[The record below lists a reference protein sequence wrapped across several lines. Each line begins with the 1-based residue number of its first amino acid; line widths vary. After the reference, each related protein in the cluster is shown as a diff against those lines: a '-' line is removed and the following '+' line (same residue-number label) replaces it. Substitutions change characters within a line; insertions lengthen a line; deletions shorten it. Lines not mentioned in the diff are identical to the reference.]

1 MESWDSL
8 KFDLI
13 DYKLEIFCVLIY
25 NLTRILLIYNLTRI
39 LFIDNVVLVER
50 YNESLFC
57 FSFYFESTKI

>member
-13 DYKLEIFCVLIY
+13 DYKLEIFCV
-25 NLTRILLIYNLTRI
+25 LIYNLTRI

-57 FSFYFESTKI
+57 FSFYFESILFQID

>member
-13 DYKLEIFCVLIY
+13 NYKLEIFCV
-25 NLTRILLIYNLTRI
+25 LIYNLTRI

-57 FSFYFESTKI
+57 FSFYFESTKIYK

>member
-13 DYKLEIFCVLIY
+13 DYKLEIFCV
-25 NLTRILLIYNLTRI
+25 LIYNLTRI